1 MENTVRVNTYFKGGP
16 ADCFMSGLWIGNV
29 VQENVV
35 FVMCSFNDVQ
45 AEFKDCTFI
54 DCDGVS
60 PKMLQNGGREITL
73 PQSKRLTLEVLEN
86 GTWRDGK

>member
-1 MENTVRVNTYFKGGP
+1 MENTVRVSTYFKGGP
-16 ADCFMSGLWIGNV
+16 ADHFMSGLWIGNA

-35 FVMCSFNDVQ
+35 FIMCHFNGVQ

-60 PKMLQNGGREITL
+60 PKMLQNGGREINL
-73 PQSKRLTLEVLEN
+73 PENNRLMLEIREN
-86 GTWRDGK
+86 GNWIR